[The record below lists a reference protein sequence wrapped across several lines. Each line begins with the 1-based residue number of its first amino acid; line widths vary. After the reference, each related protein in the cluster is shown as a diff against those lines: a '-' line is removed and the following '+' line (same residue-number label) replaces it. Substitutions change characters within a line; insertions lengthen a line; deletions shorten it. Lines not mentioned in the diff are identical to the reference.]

1 MKAFFKTCL
10 AELCLM
16 VITLLVVGFIFYLS
30 PLEPAYGRLCL
41 IWLLFIDGCYLI
53 IRFWLFNHQVQ
64 LKAQLAKRDQELYD
78 LKSQMLRQQ
87 KDLDDYFIHWIH
99 QIKTP
104 IAAIRLMLDSQ
115 VELSKN
121 DLEQQMLAIDNYTRT
136 ALAYLKIQNPATDL
150 MIQPIVLDDLIAP
163 LLQRYRWSFIYN
175 HTRLEYHPIK
185 DQVITDGNWTQLM
198 IEQILNNALKY
209 GKGTLITIRYNSQ
222 DQVLLISDQGLGI
235 PDSDLKKFF
244 DKGYS
249 GFNGQLHCESSGLG
263 LYLVDQISQRLHQ
276 KVTVRSEPGQGTC
289 FTITFNN
296 QLTKL

>member
-64 LKAQLAKRDQELYD
+64 LKAQLDKRGQELYD

-163 LLQRYRWSFIYN
+163 LLQRYRWSFIHN
-175 HTRLEYHPIK
+175 LS
-185 DQVITDGNWTQLM
+185 
-198 IEQILNNALKY
+198 
-209 GKGTLITIRYNSQ
+209 LIHI
-222 DQVLLISDQGLGI
+222 
-235 PDSDLKKFF
+235 
-244 DKGYS
+244 
-249 GFNGQLHCESSGLG
+249 
-263 LYLVDQISQRLHQ
+263 
-276 KVTVRSEPGQGTC
+276 
-289 FTITFNN
+289 
-296 QLTKL
+296 